1 MPMQLTARYFIWK
14 TRRNSQYYCIMILTW
29 QL

>member
-14 TRRNSQYYCIMILTW
+14 TRRNSQYYCMLW
-29 QL
+29 